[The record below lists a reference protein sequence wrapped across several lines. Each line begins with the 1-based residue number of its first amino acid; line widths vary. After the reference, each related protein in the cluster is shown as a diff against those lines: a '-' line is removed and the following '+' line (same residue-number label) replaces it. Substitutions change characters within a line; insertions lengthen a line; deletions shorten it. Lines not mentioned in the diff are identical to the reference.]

1 MNRMLSYIFFK
12 RVRKDIIVTG
22 NRFNRKS
29 EIRAKLSASMVAQ
42 IVKNLPAM
50 QENPV
55 PSIHGL
61 GRSPEEENGNP
72 LQYSCL
78 GNPKDRGAW
87 WATAHGVAKS

>member
-55 PSIHGL
+55 PSIPGL